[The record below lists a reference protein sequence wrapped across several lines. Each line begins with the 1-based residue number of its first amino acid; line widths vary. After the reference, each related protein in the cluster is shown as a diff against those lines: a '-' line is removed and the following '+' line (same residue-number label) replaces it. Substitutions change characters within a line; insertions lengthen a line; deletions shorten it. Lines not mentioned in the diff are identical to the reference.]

1 LAEIQSTTRN
11 SFFFWTQLGISD
23 RAGICE
29 ECAQWKGD
37 RHLFRIAWSVLL
49 GFVTETQSTIAYNTI
64 VFAANIPDLILYE
77 LRKFLLQIVYCIV
90 V

>member
-49 GFVTETQSTIAYNTI
+49 GFVTSTQPTIAYNTI
-64 VFAANIPDLILYE
+64 VFAANISRFDI
-77 LRKFLLQIVYCIV
+77 IW
-90 V
+90 

>member
-37 RHLFRIAWSVLL
+37 RHLFRI
-49 GFVTETQSTIAYNTI
+49 
-64 VFAANIPDLILYE
+64 
-77 LRKFLLQIVYCIV
+77 
-90 V
+90 